1 MEGKGF
7 IDEVTRL
14 AGCPVQAGDM
24 VQLEPDVMI
33 VSDIVSK
40 GCLDGTDK
48 LSKPQAVEIVIEHG
62 LPSVIETGD
71 HHRDM
76 VRYAAAHRTGLNH
89 GKSISYFDLAKRKA
103 AGEKIQVA
111 AVCGTRI
118 PMLGMEGII
127 GVHVTPQQMA
137 EVLEKGTVSYAVPDS
152 VWVHM
157 TGTLKKGV
165 SVRDASMKLVSDF
178 ADGMCGKNVIF
189 SGSVS
194 GFTLEERLQ
203 FANYISAAGAVNA
216 WIETEK
222 SEGVVYGHELDLS
235 KVCPMTALP
244 GDMKHAIPVDELEGE
259 VPFRLAFIGGC
270 GGGTIEELRI
280 AAAYLRGK
288 KIAYGMRL
296 VVGPVDQETYL
307 AAAREG
313 LISDFIDAGAVFMN
327 PGCLN
332 CTGISCGR
340 VGENEVELSTGS
352 VNTDGCCGAA
362 SGRIYLASAQ
372 TVAIGAL
379 KGVIS
384 RELGDRV

>member
-270 GGGTIEELRI
+270 GGGTIE
-280 AAAYLRGK
+280 
-288 KIAYGMRL
+288 
-296 VVGPVDQETYL
+296 
-307 AAAREG
+307 
-313 LISDFIDAGAVFMN
+313 
-327 PGCLN
+327 
-332 CTGISCGR
+332 
-340 VGENEVELSTGS
+340 
-352 VNTDGCCGAA
+352 
-362 SGRIYLASAQ
+362 
-372 TVAIGAL
+372 
-379 KGVIS
+379 
-384 RELGDRV
+384 

>member
-1 MEGKGF
+1 MEGNGF
-7 IDEVTRL
+7 IDEIARL
-14 AGCPVQAGDM
+14 AGCPVQVGDT
-24 VQLEPDVMI
+24 VQLEPDVMV

-40 GCLDGTDK
+40 GCLDGIQK
-48 LSKPQAVEIVIEHG
+48 LFRPEAVEIVIEHG

-76 VRYAAAHRTGLNH
+76 VRYAATNGTGLNH

-103 AGEKIQVA
+103 TGEKIQVA
-111 AVCGTRI
+111 VVCGTRI

-127 GVHVTPQQMA
+127 GVHVTPEQMV
-137 EVLEKGTVSYAVPDS
+137 EVLEKGTVSYTMPNS
-152 VWVHM
+152 VYVHII
-157 TGTLKKGV
+157 GTLAEGV
-165 SVRDASMKLVSDF
+165 SVRDASLKLVSDF

-189 SGSVS
+189 SGNIF

-203 FANYISAAGAVNA
+203 FANYLSAAGVTNA
-216 WIETEK
+216 WIETDVREA
-222 SEGVVYGHELDLS
+222 VVYDHELDLS
-235 KVCPMTALP
+235 KVRPMVALP
-244 GDMKHAIPVDELEGE
+244 GDMKHAIPIDELEGE

-340 VGENEVELSTGS
+340 LGENEVELSTGS
-352 VNTDGCCGAA
+352 VNTNGCCGAA
-362 SGRIYLASAQ
+362 SGRIYLASAK
-372 TVAIGAL
+372 TVAVGAV